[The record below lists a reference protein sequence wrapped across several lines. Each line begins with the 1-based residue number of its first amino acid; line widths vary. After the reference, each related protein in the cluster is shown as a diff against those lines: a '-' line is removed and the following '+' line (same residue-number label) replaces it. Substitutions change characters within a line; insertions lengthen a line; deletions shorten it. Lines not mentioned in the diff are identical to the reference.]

1 MKVISPQGSLLI
13 TLLLLLSA
21 SLLSAQEIGGERRR
35 LLEFAR
41 EESLE
46 LQWDPLRRSATL
58 WRGNQAV
65 VLQVGEERLLFN
77 YRSMERFSEPVA
89 REENGQVYLIP
100 AAARRI
106 VERLPREAP
115 EGERRVI
122 AGFFIDPGH
131 GGRDPGTIGRHLID
145 GESLVLQEK
154 DIVLEASL
162 RLAQRLRSRYP
173 DKEVLLSRDEDIY
186 LTLEERTARANALE
200 VEPDETVIFLSVH
213 ANASLNSRA
222 DGFEVWYLPPEYRR
236 RDLVNPE
243 RVGVDD
249 PEVLTILN
257 TIREEEV
264 TLESILL
271 GRNILAG
278 LEAQVGDLSPNRG
291 LKEESWYVVRNARMP
306 SVLIE
311 LGFVTNQDEFLR
323 LRQEPYLNKL
333 VDGIYTGIT
342 NFVRSFETF
351 GRE

>member
-1 MKVISPQGSLLI
+1 MKATLRRSLVLGTIIMICLGGS
-13 TLLLLLSA
+13 
-21 SLLSAQEIGGERRR
+21 LSAQEVPGEARP
-35 LLEFAR
+35 LIDFAEA
-41 EESLE
+41 EELD

-58 WRGNQAV
+58 WRGSSSVTARAQDAI
-65 VLQVGEERLLFN
+65 LLFN
-77 YRSMERFSEPVA
+77 YSELERLEGA
-89 REENGQVYLIP
+89 ALREEEGELHISP
-100 AAARRI
+100 AAMRRI
-106 VERLPREAP
+106 LEKMP
-115 EGERRVI
+115 EPPEEEERRVI

-131 GGRDPGTIGRHLID
+131 GGKDPGTVGRHVVN

-154 DIVLEASL
+154 DLVLDAAR
-162 RLAQRLRSRYP
+162 RLGQRLRDRYP
-173 DKEVLLSRDEDIY
+173 TKQVLLSREEDVY
-186 LTLEERTARANALE
+186 LTLEERTRRANALE
-200 VEPDETVIFLSVH
+200 VQPDETVIFISIH
-213 ANASLNSRA
+213 ANASLNRRA

-236 RDLVNPE
+236 PGLVNPE
-243 RVGVDD
+243 RVGVQD

-278 LEAQVGDLSPNRG
+278 LESRVGELTPNRG

-311 LGFVTNQDEFLR
+311 LGFVTNQAEFLR
-323 LRQEPYLNKL
+323 LRDGAYLNKL

-342 NFVRSFETF
+342 NFVRSFETY